1 MSFIPH
7 TPDDTAK
14 MLKKIG
20 AKQIEDIFDEI
31 PKEIP
36 KAELEAIPQ
45 AFNEM
50 ALLKHAKKIAQELPE
65 FSCFLGAGAY
75 DHHIP
80 AAIWDIC
87 TRGEFLTAYTP
98 YQAEVSQGS
107 LQLLYEFQTMV
118 AELFGLDVANASLYD
133 GATAVAEA
141 ILMAKRLDKKGTRDT
156 VLVAKGLHPHYRQV
170 LSSLLKH
177 QQIKIAELPFDNQ
190 VGSSNFNTVL
200 NVDTTHIF
208 AIVITQSNFFGVIEP
223 FDELNTWAKKQ
234 NIFSIAQVHPMAL
247 GVLKAPGEWSGGG
260 ADIAVGEG
268 QALGIPLAS
277 GGPYL
282 GLMACKKE
290 FVRQLPGRIV
300 GRTIDT
306 QGRPGFA
313 LTLQAREQHIRR
325 AKATSNI
332 CTNQGLNVVAATI
345 FMSMLGPQGLTS
357 VGNTCINNTH
367 MLVEAL
373 CHIPNVKQLFNGFYF
388 HEAVLELPIPID
400 LFCDSM
406 MKKGILPGLNISP
419 YFPEF
424 KNCLLLCVTEKSS
437 IEDIKY
443 YIQTARDIIFEHSH
457 HNNSCTLGV

>member
-7 TPDDTAK
+7 TSDDTAK
-14 MLKKIG
+14 MLEKIG
-20 AKQIEDIFDEI
+20 IKDIAAIFDEI
-31 PKEIP
+31 PEQIP
-36 KAELEAIPQ
+36 RAKLDAIPD
-45 AFNEM
+45 ALNEM
-50 ALLKHAKKIAQELPE
+50 ALLRHAQNIAQKLPE
-65 FSCFLGAGAY
+65 LSCFLGAGAY

-107 LQLLYEFQTMV
+107 LQLLYEFQSMV
-118 AELFGLDVANASLYD
+118 CELFDMEVSNASLYD

-141 ILMAKRLDKKGTRDT
+141 ILMAKRLDKKGERHT
-156 VLVAKGLHPHYRQV
+156 VLLAKGLHPHYRQV

-177 QQIKIAELPFDNQ
+177 QHIKIEELPFDNQ
-190 VGSSNFNTVL
+190 TGSTDIKAL
-200 NVDTTHIF
+200 KHHNVTHAF
-208 AIVITQSNFFGVIEP
+208 AMVITQCNFFGIIEP
-223 FDELNTWAKKQ
+223 FDELNAWAKEQ
-234 NIFSIAQVHPMAL
+234 TLFRIAQVHPMAL
-247 GVLKAPGEWSGGG
+247 GVLKAPGEWAGGG

-268 QALGIPLAS
+268 QVLGIPMAS

-306 QGRPGFA
+306 HGRSGFA

-325 AKATSNI
+325 GKATSNI

-345 FMSMLGPQGLTS
+345 FMSMLGPQGIS
-357 VGNTCINNTH
+357 SIGNACVNNTH
-367 MLVEAL
+367 QLVEEL
-373 CHIPNVKQLFNGFYF
+373 CHIPGVKLTFKGYYF
-388 HEAVLELPIPID
+388 HEAVIELPMPID
-400 LFCDSM
+400 LFYGLM
-406 MKKGILPGLNISP
+406 LKKGILPGLNLES

-424 KNCLLLCVTEKSS
+424 KNCLLLCVTEKPSMEEMS
-437 IEDIKY
+437 H
-443 YIQTARDIIFEHSH
+443 YIQTAKDIIFEYTH
-457 HNNSCTLGV
+457 HNKSCILGV